1 MKRLFLILALAAPL
15 FAQTTIRWRA
25 TTGDVSLSGSAYSAT
40 VQQPTVASLSGS
52 AAYLDQVQVY
62 CSVACSVTQAVN
74 GAAATSTAGTFQA
87 LLPTPLNAAVP
98 LTFWTASN
106 VGAGTDQAGITHV
119 PAGGTVILCFTASCG
134 NPAQFIVGPGSGTA
148 SNYSVTIAAGVTG
161 TVNIT
166 VFGRTVS

>member
-1 MKRLFLILALAAPL
+1 MRRLIFILALTAPL
-15 FAQTTIRWRA
+15 FAQTTTRWRA

-40 VQQPTVASLSGS
+40 VQQPTVASMSGS

-74 GAAATSTAGTFQA
+74 GSAATSTAGTLQA
-87 LLPTPLNAAVP
+87 LLPTPLNAVVP
-98 LTFWTASN
+98 LTFWTNSN

-119 PAGGTVILCFTASCG
+119 PAGGTVILCLTASCG

-148 SNYSVTIAAGVTG
+148 SPTASRATTATRPA
-161 TVNIT
+161 
-166 VFGRTVS
+166 

>member
-1 MKRLFLILALAAPL
+1 MRRLIFILALTAPL
-15 FAQTTIRWRA
+15 FAQTTTRWRA

-74 GAAATSTAGTFQA
+74 GSAATSTAGTLQA
-87 LLPTPLNAAVP
+87 LLPTPLNAVVP
-98 LTFWTASN
+98 LTFWTNSN

-119 PAGGTVILCFTASCG
+119 PAGDTVILCLTASCG
-134 NPAQFIVGPGSGTA
+134 NPAQFIVGPGRGTA
-148 SNYSVTIAAGVTG
+148 SNYSVTIASGVTG

>member
-1 MKRLFLILALAAPL
+1 MRRLIFILALTAPL
-15 FAQTTIRWRA
+15 FAQTTTRWRA

-40 VQQPTVASLSGS
+40 VQQPTVASMSGS

-74 GAAATSTAGTFQA
+74 GSAATSTAGTLQA
-87 LLPTPLNAAVP
+87 LLPTPLNAVVP
-98 LTFWTASN
+98 LTFWTNSN

-119 PAGGTVILCFTASCG
+119 PAGGTVILCLTASCG

>member
-15 FAQTTIRWRA
+15 FAQTTIRWSA

-40 VQQPTVASLSGS
+40 VQQPAVASLSGS
-52 AAYLDQVQVY
+52 AVYLDQVQVY

-74 GAAATSTAGTFQA
+74 GSAATSTAGTLQA
-87 LLPTPLNAAVP
+87 LLPTPLNAVVP

-106 VGAGTDQAGITHV
+106 VGTGTDQGGITHV
-119 PAGGTVILCFTASCG
+119 PAGGTVILCLAPSCG
-134 NPAQFIVGPGSGTA
+134 NPAQFTLGPGSGTA
-148 SNYSVTIAAGVTG
+148 SNYSVTIASGVTG